1 MAKNKLS
8 KGEYMNEPKT
18 IGPYVYDVVAF
29 TSKLNQNSDTPV
41 EPSSRT
47 GIMQRVENR
56 LIIKRPVNGSRP
68 EGFEYEGEGEVLKI
82 WRDPLLG
89 IESVIEVVKVK
100 GWSSTIDD
108 EKIMHVIKTQLVK
121 S

>member
-1 MAKNKLS
+1 
-8 KGEYMNEPKT
+8 MNEPKIVKP
-18 IGPYVYDVVAF
+18 IGPYVYDAVAF
-29 TSKLNQNSDTPV
+29 TSKLNQNSDTQI
-41 EPSSRT
+41 EPPSRT
-47 GIMQRVENR
+47 GIMQKVENR

-89 IESVIEVVKVK
+89 IESVIEVVKIK
-100 GWSSTIDD
+100 GLSSTIDD
-108 EKIMHVIKTQLVK
+108 ETIMHVIKTQLVK

>member
-1 MAKNKLS
+1 
-8 KGEYMNEPKT
+8 
-18 IGPYVYDVVAF
+18 
-29 TSKLNQNSDTPV
+29 
-41 EPSSRT
+41 
-47 GIMQRVENR
+47 MQRVENR

-68 EGFEYEGEGEVLKI
+68 EGYEYEGEGEVLKV

-108 EKIMHVIKTQLVK
+108 KKLMNIIKTQLVK